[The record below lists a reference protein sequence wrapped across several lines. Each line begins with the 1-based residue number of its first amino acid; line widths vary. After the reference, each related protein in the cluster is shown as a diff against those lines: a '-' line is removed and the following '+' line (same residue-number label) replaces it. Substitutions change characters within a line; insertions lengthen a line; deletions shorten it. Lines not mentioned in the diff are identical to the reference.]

1 MYVREVNLSKD
12 KATNEEKR
20 STISYWLVFFA
31 GTGVEYSLSL
41 DNMKNDQ
48 ENAQSET
55 NSYHKNRGGNKT
67 KLTIIHFYLGS
78 ILSAE

>member
-41 DNMKNDQ
+41 DNMKSDKSAMIKKMHNQ
-48 ENAQSET
+48 KQIPT
-55 NSYHKNRGGNKT
+55 TKT
-67 KLTIIHFYLGS
+67 EVGTKQN
-78 ILSAE
+78 